1 MLRKVTK
8 HKISR
13 TVLEKPT
20 KGGESPVSENFVSL
34 ASILSTTEH
43 V

>member
-1 MLRKVTK
+1 MLHKVTK

-20 KGGESPVSENFVSL
+20 IEGESPVSENFVPL